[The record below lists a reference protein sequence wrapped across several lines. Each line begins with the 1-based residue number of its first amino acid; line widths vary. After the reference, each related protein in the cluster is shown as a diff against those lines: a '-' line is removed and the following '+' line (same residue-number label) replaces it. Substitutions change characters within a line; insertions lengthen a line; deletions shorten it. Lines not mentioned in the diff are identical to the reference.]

1 MPKCLNC
8 HGPIVKFGRARK
20 NGKDQVDWNGR
31 QYHKKCYKTLTFCET
46 FFYVPYA
53 LKEEA
58 KKCGARWN
66 AEVELW
72 FAPNN
77 AVKRNMRSANFEMYD
92 IWKEKN
98 TTCGDC
104 QDTGT
109 IYYCDDIFGPC
120 PHCEKGEILLRK

>member
-1 MPKCLNC
+1 MPDCLNC
-8 HGPIVKFGRARK
+8 HGPIVSFGRARK

-31 QYHKKCYKTLTFCET
+31 QYHKKCYKTLIWDET
-46 FFYVPYA
+46 FFYVPCD

-77 AVKRNMRSANFEMYD
+77 AVKRNMTSANFHAFE
-92 IWKEKN
+92 
-98 TTCGDC
+98 
-104 QDTGT
+104 
-109 IYYCDDIFGPC
+109 P
-120 PHCEKGEILLRK
+120 